1 MNLKQIKY
9 VITLAECGSFSGA
22 AEFLQISQPSL
33 SQYIKKIET
42 ELGTELFERTN
53 GRVRMTDAGRV
64 YLETGQKMLA
74 LETDLQNRLKDVT
87 ENKTGSIVVGASPF
101 RSITVMPGV
110 VRRFQEKYPGI
121 HLEIQE
127 MATKELLE
135 AAERNEFDLF
145 LTTLPIDERRFRYE
159 VVLEEELGVA
169 VTKGSE
175 LDLRLTEKAKDENA
189 IDVSLLNGEGFV
201 MLPEYLSMQKE
212 LDSLCYQNQLIL
224 KKTAVVK
231 SLTTQLEMV
240 AAGVGCAL
248 VPMGIQKSS
257 RMERDIHFFTF
268 FQKHPKRVLAVA
280 YQKERYLTKPMQ
292 DLIGIFKTI

>member
-9 VITLAECGSFSGA
+9 VMTLAECGSFSGA
-22 AEFLQISQPSL
+22 AELLQISQPSL

-145 LTTLPIDERRFRYE
+145 LTTLPIQEKNFQYE

-175 LDLRLTEKAKDENA
+175 LDLRLSEKAKNGNA

-201 MLPEYLSMQKE
+201 MLPEHLSMQRE
-212 LDSLCYQNQLIL
+212 LDSLCHQNQLTL
-224 KKTAVVK
+224 KKAAVVK

-248 VPMGIQKSS
+248 VPMGIQKST
-257 RMERDIHFFTF
+257 RMERDIRFFSF
-268 FQKHPKRVLAVA
+268 LQKHPKRVLVIAH
-280 YQKERYLTKPMQ
+280 QKGRYLTKPMQ